1 MPRRNRRK
9 HYPNEGRLGF
19 NPNKYISGSGYHASN
34 GQPRYAVRTE
44 SAPKPAS
51 DRHKARSCTK
61 KKRRAMEEVYR
72 IQESAGKVIL
82 PRNPKTTEQQSA
94 VDLMKPTEWEENKIT
109 IFGGIRNW
117 LKKTLSV

>member
-1 MPRRNRRK
+1 MPRGNRRK

-19 NPNKYISGSGYHASN
+19 NPNKYISGSGYHAPK
-34 GQPRYAVRTE
+34 GQPRYAVRTD
-44 SAPKPAS
+44 SALKPTS

-72 IQESAGKVIL
+72 MQESAGKVIL
-82 PRNPKTTEQQSA
+82 PRTDEQLSA
-94 VDLMKPTEWEENKIT
+94 AEQMKPTEWEENKIT

-117 LKKTLSV
+117 LKRILRE